1 MQNDWND
8 WKYFVYRNAWRF
20 ARPPHEEQ
28 KLSEEACENLLSMGG
43 WLVRNTY
50 DFDCE
55 QETSFWYVI
64 KDRFDDLDALSGNT
78 RRKVKRSL
86 EHLEFKQIGID
97 LLRTQ
102 GYGILKA
109 TFDDH
114 TVSDRFLTT
123 KNYQEYL
130 DSCEKET
137 YDYWGIFDKES
148 GQLVGFCTVWLWP
161 DACEIGKIA
170 VLPTYKRQSPAYPY
184 YGLFYS
190 LCQHYL
196 QAKHNRYITDG
207 SRSITEHSHIHDF
220 LIEHFHFRRAYC
232 KLDVHYKWWMKIA
245 VKLLYP
251 LRKTIPLPR
260 IKAILNMEAMQRG
273 EK

>member
-1 MQNDWND
+1 MKNEWND
-8 WKYFVYRNAWRF
+8 WKYVLYRNAWRF
-20 ARPPHEEQ
+20 AGPPHEET
-28 KLSEEACENLLSMGG
+28 KLDQESVSNLLRLGG
-43 WLVRNTY
+43 FLVRNTY
-50 DFDCE
+50 DFDCLT
-55 QETSFWYVI
+55 ETHFWYVI
-64 KDRFDDLDALSGNT
+64 KDDFADLDNLSGNT
-78 RRKVKRSL
+78 RRKVKRST
-86 EHLEFKQIGID
+86 EHLEFKQIGIE
-97 LLRTQ
+97 LLRTK
-102 GYGILKA
+102 GFNILKA
-109 TFDDH
+109 TYDDH
-114 TVSDRFLTT
+114 AVNDRRLTT

-170 VLPTYKRQSPAYPY
+170 VLPTYKRQSSAYPY

-196 QAKHNRYITDG
+196 QARHYRYITDG
-207 SRSITEHSHIHDF
+207 SRTITEHSQIQDF
-220 LIEHFHFRRAYC
+220 LIEHFHFRKAYC
-232 KLDVHYKWWMKIA
+232 RLNVHYKEWMKIA
-245 VKLLYP
+245 VKTMYP
-251 LRKTIPLPR
+251 FRKTISLPR